1 VTDQFVQEPAGHGV
15 QLLHMPVGEGAQ
27 ERPQRGRGP
36 HSGEQAAH
44 RAVPQP
50 VHVVDAVGARGHAAH
65 QRHQFRRWEGA
76 GAVLRGGQPDV
87 LAGQLGQT
95 APLGQ
100 PHHRLQSAVRD
111 QVRVVERG

>member
-1 VTDQFVQEPAGHGV
+1 LARLELLSPDSRLLDYSNQEKGV
-15 QLLHMPVGEGAQ
+15 GNSYGA
-27 ERPQRGRGP
+27 
-36 HSGEQAAH
+36 GEQAAH

-100 PHHRLQSAVRD
+100 PHHWLQSAVRD